1 MAALPVNLGVP
12 ILSAAAAA
20 IAAVVVLAN
29 FVLASCDLSLRFRRD
44 PPKRHFEGKVV
55 WIVGAS
61 QGLGRA
67 LAVTLAARG
76 ARLVLSSRNGE
87 TLGRLKDQLVR
98 DNATMRDG
106 DVAIVPFDIT
116 DTFDNVQRAADA
128 AFAAFGI
135 PASGGGIDYVIYNA
149 GASQHARV
157 EDTRHDVAVK
167 LVQMNLMGQMAV
179 ARAVL
184 PHLLEQGHGHHVV
197 VASMAALVPSP
208 GQAVYAAAKSA
219 VRAYFLS
226 MATELYAR
234 GIRVSVICPGP
245 VDTGDDGSGSR
256 MVYGCDGLM
265 EQKNKKKSGAR
276 VSLDMFATLTL
287 RAIYHEMD
295 EVMISNHPVLL
306 MGYLTRYL
314 GGVAMWVLKKVGPGR
329 ARQLETGSGTGYD
342 VGNMMRAR
350 R

>member
-1 MAALPVNLGVP
+1 MAALPVNLP

-20 IAAVVVLAN
+20 IAAGVVLAN
-29 FVLASCDLSLRFRRD
+29 FVVASCDLSLRFRRD

-67 LAVTLAARG
+67 LAVTWAARG

-98 DNATMRDG
+98 NNATMRDG

-116 DTFDNVQRAADA
+116 DSFDNVQRAADA
-128 AFAAFGI
+128 AFAAFG
-135 PASGGGIDYVIYNA
+135 AGDDGRGGGIDYVVYNA

-234 GIRVSVICPGP
+234 GIRVSVVCPGP
-245 VDTGDDGSGSR
+245 VDAGDDGSGSR

-276 VSLDMFATLTL
+276 VSLDVFTTLTL

-314 GGVAMWVLKKVGPGR
+314 GGFAMWVLKKVGPGR
-329 ARQLETGSGTGYD
+329 VRQLETGSGTGYD
-342 VGNMMRAR
+342 VGNMMRER